1 MVLSSLDEI
10 FEHNVKQSILKT
22 YEAMLQYKF
31 KVLQIEQKKEIKDEL
46 EVEIYTIIHTIE
58 DLMSKKDLKK
68 YCY

>member
-10 FEHNVKQSILKT
+10 FEHNVKQTILKT

-31 KVLQIEQKKEIKDEL
+31 RMYQIEQNKEIKNDL

-58 DLMSKKDLKK
+58 DMMSKTD
-68 YCY
+68 

>member
-10 FEHNVKQSILKT
+10 FEHNVKQTILKT

-31 KVLQIEQKKEIKDEL
+31 KMFQIEQNKEIKNEL

-58 DLMSKKDLKK
+58 DLMSKKD
-68 YCY
+68 

>member
-10 FEHNVKQSILKT
+10 FEHNVKQTILKT

-31 KVLQIEQKKEIKDEL
+31 RMYQIEQNKELKKEL

-58 DLMSKKDLKK
+58 DMMSKTD
-68 YCY
+68 

>member
-10 FEHNVKQSILKT
+10 FEHNVKQTILKT

-31 KVLQIEQKKEIKDEL
+31 RMYQIEQNKEIKNEL

-58 DLMSKKDLKK
+58 DMMSKTD
-68 YCY
+68 